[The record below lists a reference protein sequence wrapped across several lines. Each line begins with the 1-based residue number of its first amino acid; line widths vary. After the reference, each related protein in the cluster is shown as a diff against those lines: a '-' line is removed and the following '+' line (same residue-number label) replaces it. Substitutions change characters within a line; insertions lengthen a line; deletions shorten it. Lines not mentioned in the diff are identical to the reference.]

1 MKSIKDRIEQYLPE
15 MLARLEASVNMDS
28 PSADKAL
35 NDRMADW
42 YAGQFKEIT
51 GGTVVRV
58 PNEVYG
64 DRLLCEVGQGDKQI
78 LLLGHFDTVWP
89 QGEASRRPFH
99 IGNGRAYGP
108 GVYDMK
114 AGLMQAMFAIKALQ
128 ESGRFPADK
137 KIVLLLNSDEELGS
151 PTSRA
156 FIEEQARKSAVSFVL
171 EPPME
176 PSGALKTAR
185 KGSGRF
191 KLAVQGV
198 SAHAGVNPEKGV
210 SAIQELACQIQRLHA
225 LTDPAVGTTVNVGVV
240 KGGIGSNVVAEHA
253 EGEIDIRVATAEEA
267 RRIESAL
274 GGLVPVLP
282 EARLQLTGRMMR
294 PPMERTE
301 RTATLFALAQ
311 QIARAEFGV
320 ELEETRTGGVSD
332 GNFTAAVGTPT
343 LDGLGARGDY
353 AHSPDEYIRLD
364 EIPFRT
370 ALLAELIARC

>member
-1 MKSIKDRIEQYLPE
+1 MKSIKDRIEQYLPA
-15 MLARLEASVNMDS
+15 MLAHLEESVNMDS
-28 PSADKAL
+28 PSADKEL
-35 NDRMADW
+35 TDRMADW

-64 DRLLCEVGQGDKQI
+64 DRLLCEAGQGDKQI
-78 LLLGHFDTVWP
+78 LLVGHFDTVWP
-89 QGEASRRPFH
+89 QGEASRRPFR

-137 KIVLLLNSDEELGS
+137 KVVLLLNSDEELGS

-191 KLAVQGV
+191 KLSVQGV

-253 EGEIDIRVATAEEA
+253 EGDIDIRVATAEEA
-267 RRIESAL
+267 RRIEQAL
-274 GGLVPVLP
+274 GALVPVLP

-301 RTATLFALAQ
+301 RTAALFALAQ
-311 QIARAEFGV
+311 EIARAEFGI
-320 ELEETRTGGVSD
+320 ELEETHTGGVSD

-353 AHSPDEYIRLD
+353 AHSPDEYVRID